1 VKLSRQARAFIA
13 SLLLVLQ
20 VVGLGHVALAR
31 HELSESGAIVD
42 VQPVLFDSHA
52 DTGDHL
58 CADDVAIHAD
68 AQGDCLVMAGWSSV
82 RVVGPQAMVLS
93 PASPLARPRPLRT
106 PAVTSS
112 RDVLARAP
120 KGSPPRG

>member
-1 VKLSRQARAFIA
+1 MVSRQARAFIA

-20 VVGLGHVALAR
+20 VLGLGHVALAR

-42 VQPVLFDSHA
+42 VAPVLFDSHV
-52 DTGDHL
+52 GPEDHF

-68 AQGDCLVMAGWSSV
+68 AQGDCLVLASLSSV
-82 RVVGPQAMVLS
+82 RVVGPQSIVLG
-93 PASPLARPRPLRT
+93 AAVPLARPRAVRT
-106 PAVTSS
+106 PSVTSS